1 MFDFVYME
9 FSGILAFFKFKKSKI
24 SCSFRNFNNIY
35 LPKISLIKLIN
46 KNMLT
51 SRTILIAM
59 IIALTTCKIGDIR
72 PFCYFPKYFPTTL
85 NPINKQLDL

>member
-1 MFDFVYME
+1 
-9 FSGILAFFKFKKSKI
+9 
-24 SCSFRNFNNIY
+24 
-35 LPKISLIKLIN
+35 
-46 KNMLT
+46 MLT

-85 NPINKQLDL
+85 NPINKQLDLQKF